1 MDNRAIVKIFGQ
13 EYNIAGDKSEEE
25 ICRIAEYV
33 DEKMRLISKVAG
45 ESAGG
50 SIAILSA
57 INIAEEYFDS
67 LDQIE
72 SLKSAKLQLEN
83 DAKYYQKM
91 WEDAKKSFRQHKDDM
106 ETMKSQQ
113 VEEEERFKDLEA
125 KCSEYENSFFD
136 LQMENIQL
144 KSEIDKLKNRGK

>member
-1 MDNRAIVKIFGQ
+1 MESRASVKIYGR

-25 ICRIAEYV
+25 ICRIADYV
-33 DEKMRLISKVAG
+33 DQKMRLICRCTRD
-45 ESAGG
+45 SAAG

-57 INIAEEYFDS
+57 VNIAEEYFDA

-72 SLKSAKLQLEN
+72 ALKEEKQQTEN

-91 WEDAKKSFRQHKDDM
+91 WEDSKKSFGQYKEDVS
-106 ETMKSQQ
+106 TMKNLQASS
-113 VEEEERFKDLEA
+113 EEKFRELQA

-144 KSEIDKLKNRGK
+144 KSEIEKLKNGEK